1 VELGADVGG
10 VVYDIG
16 WYDVGE
22 SLSDEIRLMRWLI
35 PLLSP
40 IYSLETCN
48 GNLFISSLSLA
59 CS

>member
-1 VELGADVGG
+1 VEVEVGIGLGG

-35 PLLSP
+35 PLLFP
-40 IYSLETCN
+40 I
-48 GNLFISSLSLA
+48 
-59 CS
+59 